1 MAWLGQVAGVIP
13 MGILFDCVHVVV
25 NLLGHRLARSARDS
39 FGCAGIADVVIAPP
53 ALVPLTLPVGIH
65 HYHGVTVGAGV
76 GIGLEILRKPAR
88 RSRGC
93 SVVEFEITQP
103 TGEIVSDD

>member
-1 MAWLGQVAGVIP
+1 MAWLGQMAGVIP
-13 MGILFDCVHVVV
+13 VGILFDCVHVVV

-39 FGCAGIADVVIAPP
+39 FGCAGVADVVIASP

-65 HYHGVTVGAGV
+65 HYHGVTVSAGV
-76 GIGLEILRKPAR
+76 GIGLEIFRKPTW
-88 RSRGC
+88 SIGGC
-93 SVVEFEITQP
+93 SVVEFEITQT